1 MKKTYSTPS
10 IAATRDVIIETR
22 GGGAGEPDVLGHPAA
37 PGSIG
42 FYL

>member
-1 MKKTYSTPS
+1 MKKTYSTPA

-22 GGGAGEPDVLGHPAA
+22 GGGIGEPDVLGQSASA
-37 PGSIG
+37 GSVG